1 MNKKPILIAGILV
14 IVGIST
20 GIIFAMYQQSV
31 VPQRTFKYPTTNLF
45 GMNMMVHD
53 EYVYIDKILS
63 GVELEC
69 YAVNFYN
76 ATADGRFVYY
86 DTMLDGLRA
95 NMADLTLRPNL
106 SENITAKFLNA
117 TVNIENIS
125 IGRFLDNAIVKAYY
139 EVNCRHLASEY
150 DIPDDYNADIGTTAF
165 EMCFE
170 RKYIFTDLKCTY
182 LLGTG
187 SPYNIVFEFQGDF
200 EKYLEIRN
208 NTSSPNP

>member
-14 IVGIST
+14 IVGVST

-45 GMNMMVHD
+45 GMNMMVD
-53 EYVYIDKILS
+53 EEYVYIDKILS

-170 RKYIFTDLKCTY
+170 RRQVYDLKCEY
-182 LLGTG
+182 LLGRG
-187 SPYNIVFEFQGDF
+187 SLYNIVFEFQGDF
-200 EKYLEIRN
+200 GKYLETRN
-208 NTSSPNP
+208 NTASQNP